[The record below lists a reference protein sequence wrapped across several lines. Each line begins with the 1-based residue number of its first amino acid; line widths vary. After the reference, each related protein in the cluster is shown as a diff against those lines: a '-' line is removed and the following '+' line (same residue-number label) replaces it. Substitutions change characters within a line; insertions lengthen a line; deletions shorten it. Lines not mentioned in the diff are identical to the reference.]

1 MKKVVKLIV
10 ALFFVVMALG
20 YLKYQAPTAISTDK
34 SAAQLLG
41 DPEYKAISYGGYRA
55 KTRDVQPTVT
65 EIKEDLLLLHAMGF
79 RFLRTYNVHLPFA
92 ESMLKAISEL
102 KAERDDFEMYVM
114 LGAWINCE
122 GAWTPNPNHE
132 AEDLE
137 GNTKEIDEAVRLA
150 QNYDDIVKVIAVG
163 NEAMVHWAQSYF
175 VRPAVILK
183 WVNYLQDLKAEGD
196 LDSDLWITSS
206 DNFAAWGG
214 GDAIYHQPD
223 LERLIKAVD
232 YISMHT
238 YPFHET
244 HYQSH
249 YWQQNPAEVSELSEV
264 EQVEEAMQRAADY
277 AKNEYYKVKNY
288 MEGLGVQKPIHIG
301 ETGWATTSD
310 GFYGPEGSNAA
321 DQYKQAKYFEATLD
335 WTAEVGVSCFFF
347 EAFDEKWKDQ
357 GNPIGS
363 ENHFGLFTV
372 DGKGKYALWDYIDR
386 GVFDGLGRSGKP
398 VNKTFQG
405 DLDQLLDEVKSPPMA
420 E

>member
-1 MKKVVKLIV
+1 MKRVVKLIV
-10 ALFFVVMALG
+10 ALFFVVTALG
-20 YLKYQAPTAISTDK
+20 YLQYQTPVNNTSSK
-34 SAAQLLG
+34 SAAELLG
-41 DPEYKAISYGGYRA
+41 KPEYKAISYGGYRA
-55 KTRDVQPTVT
+55 KTRDIQPTLT
-65 EIKEDLLLLHAMGF
+65 EIKEDILLLHAMGF

-92 ESMLKAISEL
+92 ENVLKAISEL
-102 KAERDDFEMYVM
+102 KAERKGFEMYVM
-114 LGAWINCE
+114 LGAWINCQ
-122 GAWTPNPNHE
+122 GAWTPSPNHE
-132 AEDLE
+132 VEDFE
-137 GNTKEIDEAVRLA
+137 VNTKEIGEAVRLA
-150 QNYDDIVKVIAVG
+150 QSYADIVKVLAVG

-183 WVNYLQDLKAEGD
+183 WVNYLQDLKAKGD
-196 LDSDLWITSS
+196 LDSGLWITSS

-249 YWQQNPAEVSELSEV
+249 YWHQDPQEVTELSEV
-264 EQVEEAMQRAADY
+264 EQVEMAMQRAADY

-288 MEGLGVQKPIHIG
+288 MESLGVQKPIHIG

-321 DQYKQAKYFEATLD
+321 DQFKQAKYFKATLD
-335 WTAEVGVSCFFF
+335 WTAELGVSCFFF

-372 DGKGKYALWDYIDR
+372 DGNGKYALWDYIDK
-386 GVFDGLGRSGKP
+386 GVFDGFGRAGSP
-398 VNKTFQG
+398 VEKTFQG
-405 DLDQLLDEVKSPPMA
+405 NLNQLLEEVKSPPMA